1 MLIPTRRWPLL
12 AVLGLLALS
21 SCTKLKD
28 VEVVNPCGEQITVDL
43 WEAPTPAAAGN
54 DTPTRVVVG
63 PRSTAVAKDALADV
77 GNDGSGA
84 EIVAGPGTG
93 QVLTIPH
100 GGKLVVSIP
109 ATLC

>member
-1 MLIPTRRWPLL
+1 MLSPARKWSLL
-12 AVLGLLALS
+12 AVTAFLALS

-28 VEVVNPCGEQITVDL
+28 VEVVNPCGDQITVNL
-43 WEAPTPAAAGN
+43 WETPTPAAAAK

-109 ATLC
+109 TTLC